1 MSQEKWRRCGF
12 VCGIAYVALAIVGS
26 DVLAGRGEAP
36 GLDATQDRIGGYVA
50 NNPPTVQEWAG
61 GYIEVLALLFFV
73 CFLASL
79 WSFLHRAEGA
89 NGVLATTTLGAG
101 LVAVAV
107 KFAGFPAAATL
118 SFRASEGVDSQLAAA
133 LMDMNN
139 FSFVLTGALNAVV
152 LMGTAAIVI
161 QTLALPRWLGWSAVV
176 IALGLLA
183 GGAAATSGTI
193 FLPMLLYL
201 VWVVVASVILFR
213 RTKEDGTV
221 AAGGQG
227 FSTEIT

>member
-1 MSQEKWRRCGF
+1 MMARGVKAEILLPGTAPTSL
-12 VCGIAYVALAIVGS
+12 AYVISVEKPCPPA
-26 DVLAGRGEAP
+26 
-36 GLDATQDRIGGYVA
+36 ATVPSSFVRRKRI
-50 NNPPTVQEWAG
+50 T
-61 GYIEVLALLFFV
+61 
-73 CFLASL
+73 
-79 WSFLHRAEGA
+79 
-89 NGVLATTTLGAG
+89 LATTTQTRYKSIGKKM
-101 LVAVAV
+101 VPDV
-107 KFAGFPAAATL
+107 AAAPPARSPRAITTAL
-118 SFRASEGVDSQLAAA
+118 QPSHLGSARVWITIAAVPMRTTAFRAPVNTNA
-133 LMDMNN
+133 
-139 FSFVLTGALNAVV
+139 FVLTGALNAVV

-161 QTLALPRWLGWSAVV
+161 QTRALPRWLGWSAVV